1 MCEWASDYDTVL
13 HFLSYKLSALVSPS
27 TIVAAHTRLPYR
39 CLCRSFAHSK
49 IPNHLRCSCCFSS
62 WLCSVFAVVIAI
74 ACSSLVEFIKQI
86 ILTCIPYY
94 ISAISFLVSKHFLSL
109 PCWHPLQARMDLC
122 VYAMCMHMCN
132 IDVWHCLCSFSQLQ
146 TFSVLSLLAMSLFSI
161 PYTKIHCVQMHI
173 WMAENDRAT

>member
-49 IPNHLRCSCCFSS
+49 IPNHLKCSCCFSS
-62 WLCSVFAVVIAI
+62 WLCSVCLPLSLPLPVRRL
-74 ACSSLVEFIKQI
+74 SSLSNKLFWLASHI
-86 ILTCIPYY
+86 I
-94 ISAISFLVSKHFLSL
+94 SVQFHFLSL
-109 PCWHPLQARMDLC
+109 NIFSPFPADILEACMDLC
-122 VYAMCMHMCN
+122 VYAMCMHMCT

-161 PYTKIHCVQMHI
+161 PYTKVHCVQMHI